1 MKKRVLFA
9 TVVALACTSLTSCL
23 KSDDWEMF
31 NHPINVTGEMHPT
44 FGFPVGS
51 GEMNMNDLLT
61 SLSANYNGNISDT
74 GDLITV
80 EYTVTT
86 SDTVF
91 ASDYMPSSK
100 GVKHP
105 ASKRQG
111 AKYKNG
117 AKADAYTKDT
127 VLETTIDIDFF
138 DDVELLDSIFITH
151 VWADLAV
158 GFHGYFGDNPNIV
171 QNLHVSF
178 DSVEIWYDTPNSP
191 TSVQFNDPNL
201 SAFHV
206 DINDLTVDSLYAFP
220 RMDMASMVNDRPS
233 KLYARYHL
241 KIRVDPGIIAQNIS
255 TMSIQEILDELSI
268 GWISYSANM
277 DLNMPLTML
286 ITNMNYDFNVDL
298 GEGLSGV
305 NLDSI
310 LKNINEGLGAEITL
324 SEFTLDL
331 SNGIPLNLNLSA
343 IAYSEMNVPLCTLF
357 SNELVPAAEL
367 VATNPN
373 ANPVVYEAGTPSHH
387 TITAALNKADLENLK
402 NAKTLKVFMIA
413 NSSNKHVAV
422 KRSDMLKMKA
432 YLKVHPTVT
441 VDIEL

>member
-31 NHPINVTGEMHPT
+31 NHPFNVTGEMHPT
-44 FGFPVGS
+44 FGIPVGY

-61 SLSANYNGNISDT
+61 SLSANSNGIISDT

-138 DDVELLDSIFITH
+138 DDVEILDSIFITH

-191 TSVQFNDPNL
+191 TSVQFNDTNL

-220 RMDMASMVNDRPS
+220 THLARFRLHADFLSAAVAVAVSG
-233 KLYARYHL
+233 YAGTGFSFSAL
-241 KIRVDPGIIAQNIS
+241 AAPV
-255 TMSIQEILDELSI
+255 LS
-268 GWISYSANM
+268 N
-277 DLNMPLTML
+277 
-286 ITNMNYDFNVDL
+286 L
-298 GEGLSGV
+298 GVL
-305 NLDSI
+305 L
-310 LKNINEGLGAEITL
+310 LGALFGVLLKYALRNRSSSDNRLIISVSL
-324 SEFTLDL
+324 LFT
-331 SNGIPLNLNLSA
+331 
-343 IAYSEMNVPLCTLF
+343 F
-357 SNELVPAAEL
+357 
-367 VATNPN
+367 
-373 ANPVVYEAGTPSHH
+373 
-387 TITAALNKADLENLK
+387 
-402 NAKTLKVFMIA
+402 
-413 NSSNKHVAV
+413 
-422 KRSDMLKMKA
+422 
-432 YLKVHPTVT
+432 
-441 VDIEL
+441 

>member
-1 MKKRVLFA
+1 
-9 TVVALACTSLTSCL
+9 
-23 KSDDWEMF
+23 
-31 NHPINVTGEMHPT
+31 
-44 FGFPVGS
+44 
-51 GEMNMNDLLT
+51 
-61 SLSANYNGNISDT
+61 
-74 GDLITV
+74 
-80 EYTVTT
+80 
-86 SDTVF
+86 
-91 ASDYMPSSK
+91 
-100 GVKHP
+100 
-105 ASKRQG
+105 
-111 AKYKNG
+111 
-117 AKADAYTKDT
+117 
-127 VLETTIDIDFF
+127 
-138 DDVELLDSIFITH
+138 
-151 VWADLAV
+151 
-158 GFHGYFGDNPNIV
+158 
-171 QNLHVSF
+171 
-178 DSVEIWYDTPNSP
+178 
-191 TSVQFNDPNL
+191 
-201 SAFHV
+201 
-206 DINDLTVDSLYAFP
+206 
-220 RMDMASMVNDRPS
+220 
-233 KLYARYHL
+233 
-241 KIRVDPGIIAQNIS
+241 
-255 TMSIQEILDELSI
+255 MSIQEILDELSI